1 MNVYD
6 FDNTIYDGESVFDF
20 YLFSVRRQPSL
31 IRYLFVVLGT
41 LIRYKLCC
49 INAEEFEQIAKKH
62 AKSYLLRVRDMDGLI
77 REFWDQNE
85 HKIKPFY
92 KTVMRDDDVII
103 SASVDVLLKELFS
116 RIGVKHYI
124 TSKVDK
130 TSGEVLEICYRKN
143 KVSLFQRE
151 FPDAQIDNFY
161 TDSKN
166 DAAMMQLAKKTYLV
180 KGEEITLLD
189 AEVCDKLMQK
199 YIE

>member
-20 YLFSVRRQPSL
+20 YLFSVRRQPGL

-49 INAEEFEQIAKKH
+49 ISAEEFEKIAKKH

-77 REFWDQNE
+77 REFWDKNE

-92 KTVMRDDDVII
+92 KAVMREDDVII
-103 SASVDVLLKELFS
+103 SASVDILLKELFS
-116 RIGVKHYI
+116 RIGIKHYI
-124 TSKVDK
+124 ASKVDK
-130 TSGEVLEICYRKN
+130 ISGEVLEICYRKN

-151 FPDAQIDNFY
+151 FPNTQIDNFY

-189 AEVCDKLMQK
+189 AKACDKLMQK

>member
-20 YLFSVRRQPSL
+20 YLFSVRRQPGL

-49 INAEEFEQIAKKH
+49 INREEFEKIAKKH
-62 AKSYLLRVRDMDGLI
+62 AKSYLLRVRDMDELI
-77 REFWDQNE
+77 REFWDKNE

-92 KTVMRDDDVII
+92 KAVMQDDDVII
-103 SASVDVLLKELFS
+103 SASVDILLNELFS

-130 TSGEVLEICYRKN
+130 TSGEVIEICYRNN

-151 FPDAQIDNFY
+151 FPNAQIDNFY

-180 KGEEITLLD
+180 KGEEITFLD
-189 AEVCDKLMQK
+189 EEVCDKLMQK

>member
-20 YLFSVRRQPSL
+20 YLYSVRRQPGL
-31 IRYLFVVLGT
+31 IRYFFVVLGT

-49 INAEEFEQIAKKH
+49 ITAEEFEKIAKKH
-62 AKSYLLRVRDMDGLI
+62 AKSYLLRVRDLDGLI
-77 REFWDQNE
+77 KKFWDKNQ

-92 KTVMRDDDVII
+92 KVAMREDDVII
-103 SASVDVLLKELFS
+103 SASVNVLLEELFS
-116 RIGVKHYI
+116 RMGIKHYI

-143 KVSLFQRE
+143 KVSLFHRD
-151 FPDAQIDNFY
+151 FPDGQIDHFY

-180 KGEEITLLD
+180 KGEKITLLD
-189 AEVCDKLMQK
+189 AKDFDKLTQK
-199 YIE
+199 YAK